1 MILSIQYLRAIAA
14 LLVVISHIAWKNIQ
28 AGGSTMHWWHH
39 AGTFGVDI
47 FFIISGYIMVYITQN
62 MHQKPNNVRT
72 FIKKRFIRI
81 VPLYWF
87 YTLVALAI
95 FLLLPER
102 VNSGGGDTEIIKS
115 FFLLP
120 LSSTQNYLVG
130 VGWTL
135 HYEFIFYILFSFGL
149 LFSRPIGNIF
159 VGLTILLL
167 VWGSIYIPM
176 EGMSYI
182 AYSFLN
188 DIFIEFGLGMLLYF
202 ILLKFKKIPFRL
214 SLGAIVIGI
223 ALFYYLHTGG
233 TLTAIHHIDTGLS
246 AFLICFG
253 VISLEYIWKK
263 RECKLLIAL
272 GNASYS
278 IYLLHPFVLVAVV
291 MLNEKLQ
298 VFIPQN
304 EVFLIFMML
313 VISLA
318 SGYISYLFIEKHLI
332 QWTKKL
338 VNSKK

>member
-1 MILSIQYLRAIAA
+1 MIFSIQYLRAIAA

-28 AGGSTMHWWHH
+28 AGGSTMHWWHE

-62 MHQKPNNVRT
+62 MHQKPYNVRT

-102 VNSGGGDTEIIKS
+102 VNSAGGDTEIIKS

-149 LFSRPIGNIF
+149 LFSRTIGNIL
-159 VGLTILLL
+159 VGSTILLL
-167 VWGSIYIPM
+167 VIGSTVIPM
-176 EGMSYI
+176 EGISYVV
-182 AYSFLN
+182 YSFLN
-188 DIFIEFGLGMLLYF
+188 DIFIEFGLGIVLYF
-202 ILLKFKKIPFRL
+202 ILLKFKKIPLCL
-214 SLGAIVIGI
+214 SLHSI
-223 ALFYYLHTGG
+223 ALGLFLFYYLHSGG
-233 TLTAIHHIDTGLS
+233 QLTSIHHIDTGLS

-253 VISLEYIWKK
+253 VVSLEYFWKK
-263 RECKLLIAL
+263 RECKLLTTL

-291 MLNEKLQ
+291 MANEKLQ
-298 VFIPQN
+298 NSIPQN
-304 EVFLIFMML
+304 EVFLIIMML
-313 VISLA
+313 IISLV
-318 SGYISYLFIEKHLI
+318 SGYISYIFIEKRLI
-332 QWTKKL
+332 RWTKNIFK
-338 VNSKK
+338 N